1 MSRLDCLYVHQ
12 ERQSSIF
19 CSFVVI
25 LIPAHKAKYAYR
37 SIAEFVKHVSTH
49 DDEYLRRNP
58 FPAHDI
64 QNSLV
69 EEKSDRLERGIGI
82 TRLQNSEKTGEP
94 TSEPHQFSAEKQDF
108 PQTDADIHQDK
119 VKSRKTFP
127 SEQFSIPGNRSQGI
141 EDENVSPDLMIQLA
155 QNL

>member
-1 MSRLDCLYVHQ
+1 VSRLDCLYVHQ
-12 ERQSSIF
+12 ERQFSIF
-19 CSFVVI
+19 RSFVDI
-25 LIPAHKAKYAYR
+25 LIPAYKAKYAYR

-64 QNSLV
+64 QSSLGTA
-69 EEKSDRLERGIGI
+69 EEQSDGLERGIGT
-82 TRLQNSEKTGEP
+82 TRLQ
-94 TSEPHQFSAEKQDF
+94 
-108 PQTDADIHQDK
+108 
-119 VKSRKTFP
+119 KTFS

-141 EDENVSPDLMIQLA
+141 EDGTVSPDLMIQLA